1 MKILNHLAKASYVE
15 LVHCWCFINLHLI
28 RRIIDEARLV
38 ICVAPTEWVCN
49 HIVGEFHDLQPAEAL
64 WTCTGPLLCIRGG
77 RYWSRPSQGSPWFNE
92 EGLPSSL
99 FDVYIAQHQALN
111 ASLHPTNKS
120 QAMNSGLLE
129 SYLLLDWQA
138 KNVPLSLF
146 RKLVTVVPIR
156 CGVHFNTFP
165 TIMFVWQERFPAL
178 TTEHQVQHCFF
189 LQSDPR
195 P

>member
-64 WTCTGPLLCIRGG
+64 WTGPLLCIRGG

-92 EGLPSSL
+92 EGWQSSL
-99 FDVYIAQHQALN
+99 FDVYIAQHQALK
-111 ASLHPTNKS
+111 ASWHPTNKS
-120 QAMNSGLLE
+120 QAMNFGLLE
-129 SYLLLDWQA
+129 YYILLYWQA
-138 KNVPLSLF
+138 KSDPLT
-146 RKLVTVVPIR
+146 RKLGPYKVWSSLENISNHNVCVT
-156 CGVHFNTFP
+156 G
-165 TIMFVWQERFPAL
+165 
-178 TTEHQVQHCFF
+178 QV
-189 LQSDPR
+189 SSA
-195 P
+195 